1 MIPDI
6 TRKLNNNRMY
16 VQFGL
21 IIVCTFILALP
32 GYALPG
38 QKLTTLMD
46 WAKNHSLL
54 KELRPYP
61 LPCFVFNTQAREY
74 TSNYWLTRGVQ
85 LGFKSVVIVSSGIV
99 VNESIFIASSM
110 NTGRKL
116 PVENRNDREG
126 LVLIQSIYGKGIADD
141 FHSSQYLEIN
151 QEKQFQIYRGRLFGY
166 VITKTSFRGSFF
178 IIPLNLFD
186 ANISNLRKRGE
197 LYYCADAE

>member
-6 TRKLNNNRMY
+6 TKKLNNNRVY

-21 IIVCTFILALP
+21 TIVYTLILALP
-32 GYALPG
+32 SYALPG
-38 QKLTTLMD
+38 KKSTTLMD

-61 LPCFVFNTQAREY
+61 LPCSVFNSHAIEY
-74 TSNYWLTRGVQ
+74 TSNYWLARGVQ

-110 NTGRKL
+110 NTERKL
-116 PVENRNDREG
+116 PIENRNDREG
-126 LVLIQSIYGKGIADD
+126 LILIQSIYGKGIADD
-141 FHSSQYLEIN
+141 FHSSQHLEMN
-151 QEKQFQIYRGRLFGY
+151 QEKNFQIYRGRSFGY
-166 VITKTSFRGSFF
+166 VITRSSFRGSFF
-178 IIPLNLFD
+178 ILPLNQFE

-197 LYYCADAE
+197 LYHCADAE